1 MAEPN
6 EKVSFSAPK
15 TIMIMVVT
23 ALVGGVAG
31 MATGSSKSADAVQAS
46 PEGLSR
52 AEVQQEAGL
61 AAQGAE
67 SRARAHTDAMS
78 KTVQEDSRRDLS
90 TATTTL
96 NATLL
101 RLEGKVDT
109 LGTELT
115 DLKVDVATI
124 KSRRR

>member
-1 MAEPN
+1 MPEPN

-15 TIMIMVVT
+15 TIMIMVIT
-23 ALVGGVAG
+23 AIVGGVAG
-31 MATGSSKSADAVQAS
+31 MATGSSKSADAVQVQ
-46 PEGLSR
+46 PVGLSR

-67 SRARAHTDAMS
+67 SRARVHTDAATS
-78 KTVQEDSRRDLS
+78 ATRDDSRRDLS

-115 DLKVDVATI
+115 TLKVDVATI
-124 KSRRR
+124 KGRRR